1 MPISKIFHDHIVM
14 SNVDKHG
21 VKQILYPRT
30 TSDDVMMRDG
40 NGTVTNNILTDFLS
54 DVVHESNLI
63 DTLDKDTLKNS
74 EDKYLGEHL
83 LGDTEDKI
91 LLNRTPI
98 SDYNYTSPEISAH
111 LDYDDKS
118 IIVISRHAE
127 GSGHVDI
134 SLKYDEIFN
143 RHDVFYFE
151 LTNTGSSDLF
161 IRLDHMTM
169 KKCPSGNEKSMSTYD
184 VRFIGQSQNPSQY
197 VTVHPNETIK
207 INKRCALSDVDYST
221 PDEIYER
228 PTEYFNEVE
237 LEFKIDVSNSG
248 NYRFDLHTFTGN
260 VLLETRQFYA
270 YNNVLANILSRLY
283 RLENPP
289 TVIVTFELSQS
300 GEMGAL
306 LVVADDASSFNPDYE
321 VRITDVTNTGLQ
333 VSLGDYVTKTVTV
346 TP

>member
-14 SNVDKHG
+14 SNVDKYG

-40 NGTVTNNILTDFLS
+40 NGVVTNNILTNFLS

-98 SDYNYTSPEISAH
+98 SDCYSSPQISAG
-111 LDYDDKS
+111 LDDYDDKN
-118 IIVISRHAE
+118 IIKVRKKTESTGYAVIN
-127 GSGHVDI
+127 
-134 SLKYDEIFN
+134 LKYDSIFY

-161 IRLDHMTM
+161 IRLSNITM
-169 KKCPSGNEKSMSTYD
+169 KKCPSGNEKSID
-184 VRFIGQSQNPSQY
+184 VGFIGQSQNPSQY

-207 INKRCALSDVDYST
+207 INKRCALSDIDY
-221 PDEIYER
+221 DAGIYER

-237 LEFKIDVSNSG
+237 LQFLIDVSNSG
-248 NYRFDLHTFTGN
+248 DYRFDLHTFTGN
-260 VLLETRQFYA
+260 VLLETTQFYA
-270 YNNVLANILSRLY
+270 YNNVLVDILSRLY

-306 LVVADDASSFNPDYE
+306 LVVADDASSFNPEYE
-321 VRITDVTNTGLQ
+321 VRITEVTNTGLQ